1 MKHCLSCL
9 IYYMKTCT
17 FLRTTKCKSSL
28 EKIIMYGPNLIYY
41 MYVPL
46 SVILKTFEVSFSS
59 SNSSFKVLYSC
70 ILFAQEIRQI
80 LMKLSW
86 EQLARR
92 RSPPSAEKKNLLE
105 PSSHTL
111 VQLCDL
117 YCTVFILSCFKVLK
131 KKTVI
136 NLTV

>member
-1 MKHCLSCL
+1 MVLSFCFDREDTGSILNTSDSVSSAIQTPRIQLKILCCASYFQLSSQCLDILMKHCLSCL

-17 FLRTTKCKSSL
+17 FLRITKCKSSL

-80 LMKLSW
+80 LMKLS
-86 EQLARR
+86 
-92 RSPPSAEKKNLLE
+92 
-105 PSSHTL
+105 
-111 VQLCDL
+111 
-117 YCTVFILSCFKVLK
+117 
-131 KKTVI
+131 
-136 NLTV
+136 